1 MRSFCCEV
9 MQALRRRGCFWAHSL
24 AHLWLHQHP
33 ASGVPTQPRAHGC
46 GGGLVREEQL
56 LPACTR
62 VVCVRCVRV
71 LLAPTFAV
79 PAGKHR
85 RLCWSPCAQGKAQDY
100 DSYCMLG
107 EAFMQIQVCALWA
120 CGGPLQAQL
129 LPPPPAACALAGRSL
144 RACCSHTLDE
154 EPARQMY
161 GRDGWA
167 HTLLFCIRLP
177 PRLRRGAC
185 ATHVAHAQPLLW
197 RGGSRSSAVLRGI
210 HMRGRGI

>member
-9 MQALRRRGCFWAHSL
+9 VQALRRSGCVRAHSL
-24 AHLWLHQHP
+24 AHLWLHQHL
-33 ASGVPTQPRAHGC
+33 ASGVPTQPSAHGC

-62 VVCVRCVRV
+62 AVYVRCVRV

-107 EAFMQIQVCALWA
+107 EAFMQIQVCAPVGLR
-120 CGGPLQAQL
+120 GP
-129 LPPPPAACALAGRSL
+129 PTSSAAPSAP
-144 RACCSHTLDE
+144 CSVPT
-154 EPARQMY
+154 
-161 GRDGWA
+161 GWA
-167 HTLLFCIRLP
+167 VS
-177 PRLRRGAC
+177 AC
-185 ATHVAHAQPLLW
+185 MLQSY
-197 RGGSRSSAVLRGI
+197 SR
-210 HMRGRGI
+210 